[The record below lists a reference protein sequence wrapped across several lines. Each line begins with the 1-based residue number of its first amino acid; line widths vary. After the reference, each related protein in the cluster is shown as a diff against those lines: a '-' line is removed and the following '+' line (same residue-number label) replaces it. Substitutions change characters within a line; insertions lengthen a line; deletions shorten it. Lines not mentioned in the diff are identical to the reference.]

1 MRDMPRAAER
11 GAHQRV
17 DPDYATTVEIFDN
30 LTHHQI
36 HTAIQQLAPATL
48 LAGQQAWQNTATGL
62 TDAVDQ
68 AHTEIRSAIADGWR
82 GGAAQQAAAAVSD
95 FELLGRQL
103 ADVMAVV
110 GERLGQAGDAAEAL
124 RGAVPG
130 PSDEEPDL
138 AAALLDP
145 ARASDNVAAAK
156 NIENSRQDVVRVME
170 SIYTTAFIP
179 TGTAVPA
186 FPEAPAGAGV
196 DAPAAAAAPGPVSIV
211 VPDTGEGRP
220 VSQPSA
226 VTIVAAADQEPGTP
240 DQPVAPVEEESTE
253 PGAQAPVTI
262 PAAAAPVVIA
272 GTETAPQTPTTTPAS
287 ATTAPASAAPVIAT
301 DRPAAM
307 PTTAPAATMNST
319 ASVAGVS
326 SVPSNASTSDDQ
338 RKRDEK
344 RQDSAGS
351 GGDAIAG
358 MSAGAMGGLMG
369 GALAAA
375 DTTRPGPAPVAPKP
389 APANTDEFD
398 DEDDDLHY
406 VDDELTFLEPAGAG
420 GELIGSLD
428 PTTPPVLGEWTEHE

>member
-17 DPDYATTVEIFDN
+17 DPDYSTTVEIFDN

-36 HTAIQQLAPATL
+36 HTAVQQLAPATL
-48 LAGQQAWQNTATGL
+48 LAGQQAWQTTATGL
-62 TDAVDQ
+62 TDAIDQ

-103 ADVMAVV
+103 ADVMTVV
-110 GERLGQAGDAAEAL
+110 GQRLGQAGDAAEAL

-130 PSDEEPDL
+130 PSDAEPDL
-138 AAALLDP
+138 SAALLDP
-145 ARASDNVAAAK
+145 ARATDNVAAAK

-170 SIYTTAFIP
+170 SIYTSAFIP
-179 TGTAVPA
+179 TGAAVPA
-186 FPEAPAGAGV
+186 FPEAPAGAAV
-196 DAPAAAAAPGPVSIV
+196 AAPAAATTPGPASTV
-211 VPDTGEGRP
+211 VPDTGDGER
-220 VSQPSA
+220 VSQPA
-226 VTIVAAADQEPGTP
+226 TVMVVAAADKEPGTP
-240 DQPVAPVEEESTE
+240 DQPAAAAPESTE
-253 PGAQAPVTI
+253 PDAQAPMTA
-262 PAAAAPVVIA
+262 PAAAAPVVTA
-272 GTETAPQTPTTTPAS
+272 LAETTPQAPVTTPAA
-287 ATTAPASAAPVIAT
+287 ATTAPAAAAPLPAT
-301 DRPAAM
+301 DRPAAI
-307 PTTAPAATMNST
+307 PTTAPASTVPAT
-319 ASVAGVS
+319 ASIPGVS
-326 SVPSNASTSDDQ
+326 TVPSNSGTSDDQ
-338 RKRDEK
+338 RKKDEK

-375 DTTRPGPAPVAPKP
+375 DTTRSGPAPVAPKP

-406 VDDELTFLEPAGAG
+406 VDDELTFLEAAGEG